1 MDYDESLSKK
11 GFFKRI
17 SSSIR
22 DLERFIA
29 QQEDWI
35 FILGKF
41 FHLEFESF
49 LPCFEMMEME
59 LDIIADQDFPAA
71 VEL

>member
-1 MDYDESLSKK
+1 MTIIELMEARLLPSKVCLAC
-11 GFFKRI
+11 I
-17 SSSIR
+17 
-22 DLERFIA
+22 E
-29 QQEDWI
+29 
-35 FILGKF
+35 F

-59 LDIIADQDFPAA
+59 LDIIADQDFPPE